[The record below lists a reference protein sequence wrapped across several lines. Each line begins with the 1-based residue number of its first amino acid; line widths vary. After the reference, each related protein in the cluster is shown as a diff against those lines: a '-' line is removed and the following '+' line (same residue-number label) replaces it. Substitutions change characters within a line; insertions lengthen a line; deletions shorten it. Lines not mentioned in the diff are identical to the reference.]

1 MTDLVSLFRN
11 FVYRDLAF
19 ILGGSIVVVSILHA
33 FDISLH
39 RLQDQPYTLFLLTV
53 LAYVVGYTIQ
63 ELVALLPWRP
73 TFTGYVLRPG
83 RLSLF
88 LYWRFTCL
96 GWQPLTF
103 ARSGEEVLRF
113 VIRMNRL
120 VIPEPTLRELE
131 RIRSLKVFSMCVG
144 GCSILGALIWLAKGI
159 ANPSGVI
166 DWIAVILLL
175 IFGTASVCLGWVKAL
190 QEMQFYEAL
199 NAEIKPGS

>member
-1 MTDLVSLFRN
+1 MVTAMTDLVSLFRN

-113 VIRMNRL
+113 VNTHEQARHSRTHFEGAGKDTFAESIQYVCWRMFDPGRINLVSQGDFQPVRRHRL
-120 VIPEPTLRELE
+120 DSRY
-131 RIRSLKVFSMCVG
+131 SLADIWH
-144 GCSILGALIWLAKGI
+144 SISLLGLGE
-159 ANPSGVI
+159 GVARN
-166 DWIAVILLL
+166 AVL
-175 IFGTASVCLGWVKAL
+175 
-190 QEMQFYEAL
+190 
-199 NAEIKPGS
+199 